1 LKLWRCQINIEI
13 YPKRVFT
20 YFLFVILLLLSINIL
35 GIISKYYFGHDNVYG
50 LVKLFDFDT
59 EKNIPTFYSTIA
71 LFFVSVLLLFIT
83 LAHKKLK
90 SSYFPWLGLAI
101 IFLFLS
107 VDEFVSIHERFTTPV
122 SKLLIRSCQVHP
134 AAWTIPY
141 GIALIVLIIVYFKFL
156 MGLPRRIR
164 NLFLLSGAIFVTGAV
179 GFEFFGGHHVK
190 LYGEENF
197 VFSLFYTCE
206 EFLEMLGIALF
217 IYTLLLYISTQFR
230 SLTMSFRE
238 QK

>member
-1 LKLWRCQINIEI
+1 MNIEI

-20 YFLFVILLLLSINIL
+20 YFLFVILLLLSANIL

-90 SSYFPWLGLAI
+90 SFYLHWLGLAI

-107 VDEFVSIHERFTTPV
+107 VDEFAEIHERIFTPV
-122 SKLLIRSCQVHP
+122 SKLLFTSGGGASCCVDHSL
-134 AAWTIPY
+134 WHS
-141 GIALIVLIIVYFKFL
+141 LDSFD
-156 MGLPRRIR
+156 
-164 NLFLLSGAIFVTGAV
+164 N
-179 GFEFFGGHHVK
+179 
-190 LYGEENF
+190 
-197 VFSLFYTCE
+197 SLF
-206 EFLEMLGIALF
+206 
-217 IYTLLLYISTQFR
+217 
-230 SLTMSFRE
+230 
-238 QK
+238 